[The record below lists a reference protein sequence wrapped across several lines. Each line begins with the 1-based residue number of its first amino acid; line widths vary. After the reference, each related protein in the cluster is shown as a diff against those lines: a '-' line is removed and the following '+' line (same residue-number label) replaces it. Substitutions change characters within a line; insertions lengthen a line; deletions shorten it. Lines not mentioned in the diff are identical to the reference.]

1 MEIRKKKV
9 INELKDLDGLAY
21 FFLLTA
27 AIIISHSIS
36 FFRSLSRLLNLYLSL
51 SLFNILVFL
60 SSI

>member
-36 FFRSLSRLLNLYLSL
+36 FFRSLSLSSSK
-51 SLFNILVFL
+51 SLFIPLTL
-60 SSI
+60 